1 MWKGEWKAYVFW
13 WLGVPLIGLL
23 FAAVAV
29 CIVGSRQHAQDARQ
43 HAQHE
48 TR

>member
-13 WLGVPLIGLL
+13 CLGVLLVGLL

-29 CIVGSRQHAQDARQ
+29 CIIGSRQHAEDTRPP
-43 HAQHE
+43 AQHE